1 MTTEA
6 APAVSPAP
14 PPKAAGAGLQRMFSA
29 VPRRYDLLNRLLTF
43 GIDRRWRRRA
53 VRACLAEHPQRVL
66 DLCTGT
72 GDLAVMLAAAAK
84 PGVSIVAADFAEPML
99 EAARRKAAER
109 VVAERIEFRIADA
122 AALPFAD
129 GEFDTVGIAFGFRN
143 LTWKNPNRDR
153 HLAEVHRVLARG
165 GRFVVVET
173 SRPPS
178 TLLRVGS
185 DAWYAA
191 VVGPLG
197 GLVSGESGAYRYL
210 SRSARGFY
218 RAEEVDDLLLGAG
231 FSTVEHRLLLGGV
244 AALHVAVR

>member
-1 MTTEA
+1 MTTE
-6 APAVSPAP
+6 PTTVTTFEP
-14 PPKAAGAGLQRMFSA
+14 PRKAGGEGLQRMFSA
-29 VPRRYDLLNRLLTF
+29 VPRRYDLLNRILTL
-43 GIDRRWRRRA
+43 GLDQRWRRRA
-53 VRACLAEHPQRVL
+53 VRACLAENPGRVL
-66 DLCTGT
+66 DLCSGT

-84 PGVSIVAADFAEPML
+84 PGVSIVAADFAAPML
-99 EAARRKAAER
+99 EAARRKAEQQE
-109 VVAERIEFRIADA
+109 VAERIELRAADA

-129 GEFDTVGIAFGFRN
+129 GEFDAVGIAFGFRN
-143 LTWKNPNRDR
+143 LTWKNPAGDR

-178 TLLRVGS
+178 ALLRAGS

-210 SRSARGFY
+210 SRSARGFL
-218 RAEEVDDLLLGAG
+218 RAEEVDELLLGAG
-231 FSTVEHRLLLGGV
+231 FSAVEHQRLLGGI
-244 AALHVAVR
+244 AALHVATR